1 MTRLAPDGAVLTV
14 DVGNHAYSFGRYFE
28 SARTRPC

>member
-1 MTRLAPDGAVLTV
+1 MTRHVPDDAVLAV

-28 SARTRPC
+28 SARARRC